1 MSPEVLIKISGFVSP
16 AALRHKLITVA
27 AHGEKMPRLLR
38 VVFQLLP
45 QPAHVNVNGAG
56 QHSGFIAPNLAQQFI
71 TRKRSAA
78 WGDKVAEQLKLAR
91 GEFDLLTVAKHLGAP
106 KVYNDRAK
114 AKRVERLGCARRGPA
129 APQQRFQPRQQ
140 LERLEWF
147 AKIVIRAQLQAQD
160 FVDYLASRRQHQNR
174 RRDTALPQIAA
185 HIKAVFARQH
195 DVQNDH
201 VEVAFAGARQ
211 TRQAI
216 GGSLNAIVFRVEQ
229 VHEGHRDA

>member
-1 MSPEVLIKISGFVSP
+1 M
-16 AALRHKLITVA
+16 KL
-27 AHGEKMPRLLR
+27 
-38 VVFQLLP
+38 
-45 QPAHVNVNGAG
+45 
-56 QHSGFIAPNLAQQFI
+56 S
-71 TRKRSAA
+71 
-78 WGDKVAEQLKLAR
+78 R
-91 GEFDLLTVAKHLGAP
+91 GEFDLLTVAKHLSAP

-114 AKRVERLGCARRGPA
+114 AKRVERLRCARRGPA

-160 FVDYLASRRQHQNR
+160 FVDYLATRSQHQNR
-174 RRDTALPQIAA
+174 RRDTSLPQIAA

-216 GGSLNAIVFRVEQ
+216 GGRLNAIVFRVEQ
-229 VHEGHRDA
+229 VRQGHRDARVVFNQQDLVCHRRCKKRGPVRSRYNPRASRACVKTLVTLKALANFSPGLGSGNPGNIHSFSKAQL